1 MGGSVIDIFILAQ
14 DAIFEAVAA
23 AEGERARFIAC
34 QFIAAS
40 YIEDLVVEGGY
51 GLAVLAYSIF

>member
-40 YIEDLVVEGGY
+40 
-51 GLAVLAYSIF
+51 